1 MPPITKH
8 RTLEWVEFAK
18 SQEDKIT
25 KKTLDTYFNDYLR
38 FRKEMKDKRTIYN
51 TPQRDIKS
59 IVQNT
64 DYNKRALLNIAIVI
78 LKSKDKP
85 IDMLMKYRD
94 DIYNEKQTNQAE
106 KNRNIIKN
114 SQVSYDELISTITDE
129 RVGNYVI
136 TGIDYILFYLLIN
149 FNTRNKDLVIKVI
162 SNKNKKE
169 LLNKEENFIIVSPNK
184 ATLIRNDYKTKSS
197 YGTKKDVIRNLR
209 FNKYIKME
217 LAKDNKALFV
227 NNKNNPY
234 KPYDFSK
241 MISSRFQYYLPEAT
255 KLTQAVIYKIITA
268 NAHSNGDI
276 KTMKKIAD
284 NRGSSLQ
291 TQMEQ
296 YQSNDYKD
304 GAEDFGSD
312 SD

>member
-1 MPPITKH
+1 MSNKSKH
-8 RTLEWVEFAK
+8 KTMEWIEFEDN
-18 SQEDKIT
+18 QEDKIS

-38 FRKEMKDKRTIYN
+38 FRNEMKDKRTIYN
-51 TPQRDIKS
+51 TPQRDIKT

-64 DYNKRALLNIAIVI
+64 QYNKRAMLNIAIVI

-85 IDMLMKYRD
+85 IDMLIKYRE
-94 DIYNEKQTNQAE
+94 DIYGEKKEQQAE
-106 KNRNIIKN
+106 KNRNIILN
-114 SQVSYDELISTITDE
+114 SQVSYEDLISTITDK
-129 RVGNYVI
+129 RVGNYVVS
-136 TGIDYILFYLLIN
+136 GIDFILFYLLIK

-162 SNKNKKE
+162 SSKDKKE
-169 LLNKEENFIIVSPNK
+169 LLNKEENFIVVYPNK
-184 ATLIRNDYKTKSS
+184 AVFIRNDYKTKSS

-209 FNKYIKME
+209 FDKYIKME
-217 LAKDNKALFV
+217 LARDNEALFV
-227 NNKNNPY
+227 NNKQNPY

-241 MISSRFQYYLPEAT
+241 MISSRFQYYLPETT

-268 NAHSNGDI
+268 NAHSNGDLT
-276 KTMKKIAD
+276 TMKKIAD

-296 YQSNDYKD
+296 YQSNDYKA